1 MGELGESVLKA
12 GGIEIWS
19 SGNGLGEGYAVTSL
33 SANSGRAF
41 AFEELRAILPEIV

>member
-1 MGELGESVLKA
+1 MGESGERVLKA

-19 SGNGLGEGYAVTSL
+19 LGTELGEGYGVTSL